1 MNTAVFLIG
10 FLCLGMPGAE
20 KCHNIASKFLYIDQQ
35 NCEIAKREIYNELRD
50 LQGLKLQ
57 CIPSDLIENYTIYRP
72 QILNR

>member
-35 NCEIAKREIYNELRD
+35 NCEIAKREIYDELRNLD
-50 LQGLKLQ
+50 GLNLQ

-72 QILNR
+72 EILNR